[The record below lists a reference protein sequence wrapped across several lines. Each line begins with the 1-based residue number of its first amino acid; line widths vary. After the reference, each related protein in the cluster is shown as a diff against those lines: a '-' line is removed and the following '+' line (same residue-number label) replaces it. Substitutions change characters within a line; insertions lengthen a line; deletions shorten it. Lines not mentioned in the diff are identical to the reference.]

1 MSSISFDEALQ
12 KYGPDAKSASPLS
25 LEESRAYCRQLA
37 RTHYEN
43 FTVASWLLPRRL
55 RQHFYHVYAYCRWA
69 DDLAD
74 ETHDPQRSLEL
85 LDWWER
91 ELTDC
96 YACRPRHPVFVAL
109 EETIRE
115 FSIPIEPFRDLLVAF
130 RQDQHVCEYET
141 FEQLLEY
148 CRYSANP
155 VGRLILYLG
164 RVHDETRGELS
175 DRVCTGLQLANFWQ
189 DVAPDYDRGRV
200 YMPRSTRELFG
211 YDDKMLTSRT
221 CNEAF
226 RHAMAFE
233 VQRAEHWLESGLP
246 LVEMMPRDLGAD
258 VWLFIQG
265 GLKIMAEVRRLDY
278 DVWTY
283 RPTVSRGQQ
292 FGLLCGWLWR
302 GTPWGA
308 RTNARNIAS

>member
-1 MSSISFDEALQ
+1 MSSVSFDEALQ
-12 KYGPDAKSASPLS
+12 KYGPDAKSAHPLS

-96 YACRPRHPVFVAL
+96 YAGRPYHPVFVAL
-109 EETIRE
+109 AETIRE
-115 FSIPIEPFRDLLVAF
+115 FSIPVEPFRDLLVAF
-130 RQDQHVCEYET
+130 RQDQHVREYDT

-164 RVHDETRGELS
+164 RVHDDVRGELS

-211 YDDKMLTSRT
+211 YDDKMLTSRA

-226 RHAMAFE
+226 RHAIAFE

-246 LVEMMPRDLGAD
+246 LVKMMPRDLGAD

-292 FGLLCGWLWR
+292 LGLLCGWLWH